1 MKSKRFA
8 VCLASVMVAANMVCA
23 LPMQAFAQGEVA
35 PAAAV
40 AAEDQ
45 NAPAVQPQGKYP
57 TTVEELKTYWGKN
70 VTVDTQNKTITLGEY
85 HGSAVDVYIP
95 GEVAGMQVYIEK
107 LPGTRSDAPPNT
119 RPEDLE
125 KYATLTAEQAKIK
138 SVTVVEVNH
147 KKVKTNKP
155 DYCKFGMGMT
165 PEEAG
170 KPYKDE
176 LAYVDLSGLDI
187 STYTEFGNMFRN
199 RKNLTTIVGM
209 DNWDTSKITDMSFMF
224 NGTKFS
230 HVEQLKNWNLANVT
244 DTTGMFHGTPIPSVE
259 PLKNWNVS
267 KLVKMGSMFSYCANV
282 TDWSSISGWNV
293 SSVKDMNNLFA
304 GTKLADDSAFQN
316 WDVSNVTNMY
326 RMFANTS
333 LQFVDL
339 ANWDVSKVINM
350 GGMFNGSAITSVD
363 SLANWDVSKV
373 TDMSHMFADTSL
385 QFADLSSWKI
395 GEKTKVEGMF
405 YSNAKAPL
413 LVVSA
418 SKAFENYD
426 FAKDNRTAVQPT
438 FKFGDTTVGQP
449 VPHFVVK
456 TNDFETLGN
465 EILQPQMDEA
475 LKEIPMTSD
484 RRFAG
489 WKSATTPS
497 NAFELLSGTYIASF
511 QSVLKQIQV
520 HFVTEDGFV
529 VMDTQMEVPGGT
541 TSIDTADLT
550 IVPEGYEVVKNGTVA
565 VENNAITVVVRA
577 IKTAEPETPVTPE
590 KPAEP
595 SAPVAPT
602 QPVDPSKPVNPK
614 TGDVTSLGMLS
625 GMFATSAGALAVLLG
640 KKKK

>member
-57 TTVEELKTYWGKN
+57 TTVEELKAYWGKN

-85 HGSAVDVYIP
+85 FGSAVDVYIP

-107 LPGTRSDAPPNT
+107 LPGTRSEGQPTVN
-119 RPEDLE
+119 
-125 KYATLTAEQAKIK
+125 AEQAKIK

-155 DYCKFGMGMT
+155 DYCKFGMGQISD
-165 PEEAG
+165 A
-170 KPYKDE
+170 DQ

-282 TDWSSISGWNV
+282 TDWSPISGWNV

-333 LQFVDL
+333 LQFV
-339 ANWDVSKVINM
+339 
-350 GGMFNGSAITSVD
+350 
-363 SLANWDVSKV
+363 
-373 TDMSHMFADTSL
+373 
-385 QFADLSSWKI
+385 DLSSWKI